1 VFGVLPGTVTAEMRR
16 AAKVINFGI
25 LYGMG
30 PQRLARDLGISIG
43 EAKQYIDNYFARYA
57 GVRRFLEATLA
68 TARERGVVTT
78 LLGRR
83 RPVPEL
89 SSGQRGI
96 VQAAERIAANT
107 PIQGSAADI
116 IKVAML
122 GIDKSLAE
130 SELDAFLILQVHDEL
145 LVECNAADAER
156 VSVLLRESMEG
167 AMDLSVPL
175 QVEIGIGPSWAAA
188 H

>member
-1 VFGVLPGTVTAEMRR
+1 VLPGTVTAEMRR

-43 EAKQYIDNYFARYA
+43 EAKQYIDNYFGRYA
-57 GVRRFLEATLA
+57 GVRRFLEETVAA
-68 TARERGVVTT
+68 AREHGVVTT
-78 LLGRR
+78 ILGRR

-116 IKVAML
+116 IKLAMVRV
-122 GIDKSLAE
+122 DKRLAE
-130 SELDAFLILQVHDEL
+130 TGLRAFMILQVHDEL
-145 LVECNAADAER
+145 LVECDEVDAGG
-156 VSVLLRESMEG
+156 VSALLREEMEQ
-167 AMDLSVPL
+167 AISLSVPL
-175 QVEIGIGPSWAAA
+175 QVDIGTGPTWAAA